1 MITCESLYVFKIS
14 TRGSTGF
21 ILGFFF
27 KHFKC
32 RFLLEIETQGYY
44 SDLVALYIYIYLSVF
59 FLHFFFVICTT
70 TLSA

>member
-44 SDLVALYIYIYLSVF
+44 SDLVALYIYIS
-59 FLHFFFVICTT
+59 
-70 TLSA
+70 